1 MDIENQAREIAFL
14 RRRVDQILA
23 HHTGQPLER
32 VRADTDRDFILGA
45 EDAVA
50 YGLVDEVLPPR
61 RGLALVVVAGGEAGV
76 GQVGTGA

>member
-1 MDIENQAREIAFL
+1 M
-14 RRRVDQILA
+14 DQILA

-61 RGLALVVVAGGEAGV
+61 RGLALVVVAGGEVGV